1 MDRPSICGYG
11 DRDDETNHLLD
22 FFPIL
27 LTDFP
32 GFGIKTI
39 SPYFKGQPY
48 PAKSS
53 SKSPRVMSDNI
64 LPDPPGGAFRETT
77 LIMTHNSGPGR
88 PNRQKSGTIAG

>member
-1 MDRPSICGYG
+1 MRFVRLIPGIIGVCWLIYIWTDPQYVVMAIEN
-11 DRDDETNHLLD
+11 DETNHLLD

-64 LPDPPGGAFRETT
+64 LPDPLVGLFGKR
-77 LIMTHNSGPGR
+77 H
-88 PNRQKSGTIAG
+88 